1 MELITRINID
11 LTYLHS
17 VSGGD
22 TSFEKILLSSAI
34 TDIQFNID
42 NLKKAWQEENAA
54 DAGTAAHTLK
64 SVMTIAGLRQLEAYC
79 KKIETT
85 FRSGIFSNELY
96 SCFESIVDGWRQ
108 AKPKIQELVDNYE

>member
-1 MELITRINID
+1 MEVMTKMNID
-11 LTYLHS
+11 LSYLHS

-22 TSFEKILLSSAI
+22 KSFEKVLLSSAI
-34 TDIQFNID
+34 DDIQFNID
-42 NLKKAWQEENAA
+42 NLRKAWKEENAM

-85 FRSGIFSNELY
+85 FRNGFFNAELY
-96 SCFESIVDGWRQ
+96 HCFDSITEGWQ
-108 AKPKIQELVDNYE
+108 MAKPRLEELVANYD